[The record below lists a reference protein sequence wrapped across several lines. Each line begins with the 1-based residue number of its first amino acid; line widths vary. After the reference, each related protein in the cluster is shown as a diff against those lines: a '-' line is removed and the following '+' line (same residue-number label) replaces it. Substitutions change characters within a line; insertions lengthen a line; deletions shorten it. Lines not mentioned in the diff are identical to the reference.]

1 MNKLIL
7 SSIALVFLF
16 SSCKKEEELV
26 VISGNTIPDYNGTPT
41 ILVENYVNR
50 LFIDLIG
57 REPTDI
63 EMESKVNF
71 LKSGSL
77 SSGIREQL
85 VDDLMFSTEFIEGDS
100 SYTKAY
106 FLKFYNDMK
115 GRFLEGASEATIYE
129 EYALWTNLVAF
140 SLQQGN
146 LFEAEL
152 LQLEA
157 DKIKGVLDS
166 RIQLRDDLITVDE
179 MVRRMCFNSLFDDI
193 NMNTFNFVNATFDQI
208 FYRFPTEAEF
218 EQAYNIIEFNL
229 AGTLFGTVAQNKN
242 EYLELLTGINEFEEG
257 MIRWAYKSLLS
268 RDPNSAEVIDLLDD
282 FQNNN
287 DIQTVQKKILIT
299 DEYAGF

>member
-77 SSGIREQL
+77 SSAIREQL
-85 VDDLMFSTEFIEGDS
+85 VDDLMFSNEFIEGDS

-106 FLKFYNDMK
+106 F
-115 GRFLEGASEATIYE
+115 
-129 EYALWTNLVAF
+129 
-140 SLQQGN
+140 
-146 LFEAEL
+146 
-152 LQLEA
+152 
-157 DKIKGVLDS
+157 
-166 RIQLRDDLITVDE
+166 
-179 MVRRMCFNSLFDDI
+179 
-193 NMNTFNFVNATFDQI
+193 
-208 FYRFPTEAEF
+208 
-218 EQAYNIIEFNL
+218 
-229 AGTLFGTVAQNKN
+229 
-242 EYLELLTGINEFEEG
+242 
-257 MIRWAYKSLLS
+257 
-268 RDPNSAEVIDLLDD
+268 
-282 FQNNN
+282 
-287 DIQTVQKKILIT
+287 
-299 DEYAGF
+299 